1 MKFSAFGDLKSGSHT
16 WIHNNCFASVF
27 FVFLQF
33 LEPPA
38 SSGLKKNTKKTPAR
52 THQWPNTPKRIPT
65 SAGSRWNVPKNAL
78 AIWSKIFS
86 SLCFPHI
93 GENIIPINQG
103 QLDIAQLV
111 PLPWNLPLCSTSS
124 SVLDGSHRGHV
135 QNCTPGKFGFQ
146 HFSKPVETIHGRFLF
161 WWFQVLGGSSQLV
174 RLVSG

>member
-38 SSGLKKNTKKTPAR
+38 SSGFKKKYQKNASPHPSMAQHTQKNTNVGWVTMKR
-52 THQWPNTPKRIPT
+52 TQKRSRYLVENLLIPFF
-65 SAGSRWNVPKNAL
+65 L
-78 AIWSKIFS
+78 
-86 SLCFPHI
+86 LPHI

-146 HFSKPVETIHGRFLF
+146 QTGGNNHHGRFLF

-174 RLVSG
+174 RLASG